1 MKPFVTGLIVCSVAI
16 LFVLWNRRFI
26 FGGAKK
32 KTKTKTKI
40 SSAKSIKLPAAV
52 SNEEDATAMLLSE
65 LLSLNR
71 AAHVLANSGG
81 LLDKLL
87 KLEKTEAC
95 EVLLRDYELSSV
107 MVLIK
112 HDEEEDMEGE
122 QEEGFKKIDE
132 IKKPDS
138 NIKAKAKKVDE
149 TKKPDSKDKG
159 SGSKDLD
166 SSNDS
171 DSNHHHSTNDPLR
184 IALFCKN
191 LGRPPRIGRV
201 VRIVESESEKADKY
215 IIELVK

>member
-52 SNEEDATAMLLSE
+52 SNEEDATVMLLSE
-65 LLSLNR
+65 LVVFELCSAR
-71 AAHVLANSGG
+71 PWANSGG

-112 HDEEEDMEGE
+112 HDEEEDMEGVIRRRV
-122 QEEGFKKIDE
+122 QED
-132 IKKPDS
+132 
-138 NIKAKAKKVDE
+138 
-149 TKKPDSKDKG
+149 
-159 SGSKDLD
+159 
-166 SSNDS
+166 
-171 DSNHHHSTNDPLR
+171 R
-184 IALFCKN
+184 
-191 LGRPPRIGRV
+191 
-201 VRIVESESEKADKY
+201 
-215 IIELVK
+215 

>member
-26 FGGAKK
+26 FGGAKT

-71 AAHVLANSGG
+71 A
-81 LLDKLL
+81 
-87 KLEKTEAC
+87 
-95 EVLLRDYELSSV
+95 
-107 MVLIK
+107 
-112 HDEEEDMEGE
+112 
-122 QEEGFKKIDE
+122 
-132 IKKPDS
+132 
-138 NIKAKAKKVDE
+138 
-149 TKKPDSKDKG
+149 
-159 SGSKDLD
+159 
-166 SSNDS
+166 
-171 DSNHHHSTNDPLR
+171 
-184 IALFCKN
+184 LFCKN

-201 VRIVESESEKADKY
+201 VRIVESENEKADKY